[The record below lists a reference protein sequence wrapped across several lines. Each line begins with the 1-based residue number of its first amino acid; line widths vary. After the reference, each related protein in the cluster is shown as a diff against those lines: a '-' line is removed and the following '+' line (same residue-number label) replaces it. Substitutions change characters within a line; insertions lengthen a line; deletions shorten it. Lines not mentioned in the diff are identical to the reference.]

1 MAQTQQFKGTAR
13 RIETRA
19 DIRCYFYHSTAVVQ
33 VYPDGTITLNSGG
46 WRSATTKLA
55 MNQASNQDNL
65 GFQVSQRDF
74 DWFVT
79 WQGTEI
85 PFADGMQ
92 LKREPVAA

>member
-1 MAQTQQFKGTAR
+1 MPQNQQFRGTAR
-13 RIETRA
+13 RIETHA

-33 VYPDGTITLNSGG
+33 VHPGGHITLNSGG

-65 GFQVSQRDF
+65 GFWVSQRDHE
-74 DWFVT
+74 WFVT

-85 PFADGMQ
+85 PFTDNMQ
-92 LKREPVAA
+92 LQPATVPA